1 MALKYND
8 KVQISRQKEID
19 EYRKR
24 IVEILDESKQLATGC
39 DNLVKLRALK
49 TRCEKL
55 SKPRP
60 TLKTEEAREGKRKN
74 YHENK
79 SRYLEYKGEKRKKI
93 RQIGQTDVGS
103 FFGGGVP
110 TQK

>member
-39 DNLVKLRALK
+39 DNLVKLRALQM
-49 TRCEKL
+49 RCEKL
-55 SKPRP
+55 SKPRVGP
-60 TLKTEEAREGKRKN
+60 GYTEEQKQYQKRK
-74 YHENK
+74 YQEVK
-79 SRYLEYKGEKRKKI
+79 EETSRRSKEKRQKI
-93 RQIGQTDVGS
+93 NRIGHTDIGD
-103 FFGGGVP
+103 FFGGVP
-110 TQK
+110 V